1 MPYIPPAHRP
11 PLDVHI
17 DQLAEALVRESDRL
31 PGEAAVAGLLNYA
44 LTRLL
49 LKVVQLRFGTWRYW
63 LFALITGVLHNVA
76 DELYRRLATPYED
89 RQRQRHGD
97 VDLYAAFLQDLGAH
111 NSEKNQK

>member
-1 MPYIPPAHRP
+1 MPYIPPEHRP
-11 PLDVHI
+11 PLDEHI
-17 DQLAEALVRESDRL
+17 DQLAEALVRESDQL
-31 PGEAAVAGLLNYA
+31 PGEAAMAGLLNYA

-63 LFALITGVLHNVA
+63 LFALVTGVLKNVA

-97 VDLYAAFLQDLGAH
+97 VDLYAAFLQEFEPSDPEGGRR
-111 NSEKNQK
+111 

>member
-1 MPYIPPAHRP
+1 MPYIPPAQRP
-11 PLDVHI
+11 SLDGHI
-17 DQLAEALVRESDRL
+17 DQLAEALVRESENL

-44 LTRLL
+44 LTRLI

-76 DELYRRLATPYED
+76 DELYRRLAEPYED

-97 VDLYAAFLQDLGAH
+97 VDLYAAFLHQIGPP
-111 NSEKNQK
+111 EPETGQK